1 MSLSARF
8 EELAGQ
14 AERRSGERRGLRL
27 TVDANLSGSPDL
39 AVRVHDLSE
48 SGILIETPERLAP
61 GQSFEVLLP
70 LTGPV
75 EAVVV
80 WNSGR
85 YYGCQFNRSVP
96 SAAVSAALL
105 KGEAKAIPLQ
115 AAAPSSD
122 LLSQLRSINSTIEQ
136 VGHRL
141 DDTIGQL
148 KGDQHSSLSEDWI
161 DRQAPLERPEP
172 DGADWVV
179 VATLILAG
187 LAGLILIAAILG
199 SPLFP

>member
-14 AERRSGERRGLRL
+14 TERRSGDRRALRL

-48 SGILIETPERLAP
+48 TGILIETPERLAP

-75 EAVVV
+75 EAAVV

-85 YYGCQFNRSVP
+85 YYGCQFSRSIP

-115 AAAPSSD
+115 AVAPSSD

-148 KGDQHSSLSEDWI
+148 KGEHRSHLSEDWI

-179 VATLILAG
+179 AATLILAG
-187 LAGLILIAAILG
+187 LAGLILIAAVLG

>member
-14 AERRSGERRGLRL
+14 TERRGGDRRALRL

-48 SGILIETPERLAP
+48 SGILIETPERLVP
-61 GQSFEVLLP
+61 GRKFEVLLP

-75 EAVVV
+75 DAVVV

-85 YYGCQFNRSVP
+85 YYGCQFSRSVP
-96 SAAVSAALL
+96 SAVVSAALL
-105 KGEAKAIPLQ
+105 KGESKAIPLEP
-115 AAAPSSD
+115 AAPSDD

-141 DDTIGQL
+141 DDTIDQL
-148 KGDQHSSLSEDWI
+148 KGESRSYRSEDWI
-161 DRQAPLERPEP
+161 DRQPLLERPES
-172 DGADWVV
+172 DGSDWVV

-187 LAGLILIAAILG
+187 LAGLILIAAVLG